1 MSTGCTILPTKIHRP
16 QVAADALER
25 PRAARVLEGA
35 LARPLTCVV
44 SPAGF
49 GKTTAVAQWASV
61 CDKAIAW
68 CSLDED
74 DADPL
79 RFWSMA
85 ALALEEA
92 DPALDIPLSLQ
103 DVNWADAGEAHDALA
118 RLIQAAA
125 ADGAHRALVLEDVH
139 TVQDAPLISDGLAY
153 LLRNLPPTFHVVVTS
168 RVPVRLS
175 LAKLRMAG
183 GLGELS
189 QDDLRLTPD
198 EQRSLFS
205 RAGLVLGDDDAAR
218 LDAATQ
224 GWAAGCRLVELC
236 CAEGSGAEVASAL
249 ARAGDDVSAYL
260 FEEVLG
266 SLDAHLLDFMVKT
279 SAVDSF
285 SVDLAAAITGLEPFQ
300 VRERV
305 EGLISQGLFVQRIAG
320 ADDGDWYRYHKMLL
334 DALRANLKRLPDD
347 DSRVCAVA
355 ARQWYLDRGFDDA
368 AVGLSFW
375 MRDWDALSDIIV
387 SRWKALY
394 MNDEQATVLRW
405 ALLLPR
411 DYLRERPFLCAVAAM
426 PAALAGDAVLSN
438 ELIHQALLS
447 LKEGEDF
454 LFAFCM
460 VQKAFVASFN
470 RRTDE
475 SGSFAEKAL
484 RFLPADERYL
494 RGMMTKVA
502 ASSRWT
508 EDPVGAVEGFREA
521 VELQQDIGNANLTC
535 SALANAAIFS
545 ALIGHLPDAEM
556 LAERALALYDERE
569 RPRKPML
576 ALAYAALAV
585 VAYERGD
592 LEGFARERERYRAQ
606 TASEA
611 VAANTA
617 ELNGIAAKA
626 AYAVGAATARD
637 EFLAAWRADAES
649 VCGIMPTLAMAR
661 DWCDAF
667 HPQVRARVGTEV
679 RTGRAGLFDLACAFC
694 LGDDD
699 AWERGAVLVDAV
711 QPDDFALRVRACCLT
726 ALVAERAGRHA
737 ASRRLLREAYALSRE
752 SGLAQAFAEYAPE
765 LRPCA
770 DLLRAPEAAGEEG
783 SACDGAILRVVDEAS
798 RPRRTCADLLTER
811 ELECLRIVA
820 DGASVAEAAE
830 VLVVSRETVKKH
842 LGNVYSKLGVH
853 SKMQAVA
860 LLREEGS
867 L

>member
-1 MSTGCTILPTKIHRP
+1 MSAGCTILPTKIRRP
-16 QVAADALER
+16 QVSADALER
-25 PRAARVLEGA
+25 ARAARILEGA

-44 SPAGF
+44 APAGF
-49 GKTTAVAQWASV
+49 GKTTAVAQWAAV

-74 DADPL
+74 DTDPL
-79 RFWSMA
+79 RFWAMA
-85 ALALEEA
+85 ASALEEA
-92 DPALDIPLSLQ
+92 DSALDIPFSPQ
-103 DVNWADAGEAHDALA
+103 DVNWADAGEVHDALA
-118 RLIQAAA
+118 RLLKVLA
-125 ADGAHRALVLEDVH
+125 ADGADRALVLEDVH
-139 TVQDAPLISDGLAY
+139 AVHDAPLISDGLAY
-153 LLRNLPPTFHVVVTS
+153 LLRNLPPTFHVVMTS
-168 RVPVRLS
+168 RVPVRLP

-198 EQRSLFS
+198 EQRMLFA
-205 RAGLVLGDDDAAR
+205 RAGLALGDDDAAR
-218 LDAATQ
+218 LDEATQ

-236 CAEGSGAEVASAL
+236 CADGSGAEVASAL

-266 SLDAHLLDFMVKT
+266 SLDAPLLDFMVKT
-279 SAVDSF
+279 STVDSF

-320 ADDGDWYRYHKMLL
+320 TDDGDWYRYHKMLL
-334 DALRANLKRLPDD
+334 DALRANLRRLPDA
-347 DSRVCAVA
+347 DSRACALA

-460 VQKAFVASFN
+460 VQKAFVASFD

-475 SGSFAEKAL
+475 SGSYAEKAL
-484 RFLPADERYL
+484 RFLPADELYL
-494 RGMMTKVA
+494 RGMMTQVL

-545 ALIGHLPDAEM
+545 ALIGHLPDAEKQ
-556 LAERALALYDERE
+556 APPAPWPCTTSASARANPCSPWPTPPWLSWPTSGEIWKGS
-569 RPRKPML
+569 P
-576 ALAYAALAV
+576 
-585 VAYERGD
+585 
-592 LEGFARERERYRAQ
+592 
-606 TASEA
+606 AS
-611 VAANTA
+611 
-617 ELNGIAAKA
+617 
-626 AYAVGAATARD
+626 
-637 EFLAAWRADAES
+637 
-649 VCGIMPTLAMAR
+649 
-661 DWCDAF
+661 
-667 HPQVRARVGTEV
+667 
-679 RTGRAGLFDLACAFC
+679 
-694 LGDDD
+694 
-699 AWERGAVLVDAV
+699 
-711 QPDDFALRVRACCLT
+711 
-726 ALVAERAGRHA
+726 
-737 ASRRLLREAYALSRE
+737 
-752 SGLAQAFAEYAPE
+752 
-765 LRPCA
+765 
-770 DLLRAPEAAGEEG
+770 G
-783 SACDGAILRVVDEAS
+783 SAIGRRR
-798 RPRRTCADLLTER
+798 RPRRWLRTRPSSTASQRRRPTLLAPQRPGTSSLPPGEPTRNQFAALCPPWPWRATGVTPSAPRFAHGWARKFVRVARVSSIWPAPSAWATTMLGSGER
-811 ELECLRIVA
+811 CSSTR
-820 DGASVAEAAE
+820 SSPTT
-830 VLVVSRETVKKH
+830 SRC
-842 LGNVYSKLGVH
+842 G
-853 SKMQAVA
+853 
-860 LLREEGS
+860 
-867 L
+867 

>member
-1 MSTGCTILPTKIHRP
+1 MSTGCTILPTKIRRP
-16 QVAADALER
+16 QTAADALVR
-25 PRAARVLEGA
+25 PRAVRVLEGA
-35 LARPLTCVV
+35 CARPLTCVV
-44 SPAGF
+44 APAGF
-49 GKTTAVAQWASV
+49 GKTTAVAQWAAA
-61 CDKAIAW
+61 CDKAVAW

-79 RFWSMA
+79 RFWAMVVA
-85 ALALEEA
+85 ALEEA
-92 DPALDIPLSLQ
+92 NPALDIPLSVR

-118 RLIQAAA
+118 RLIQAV
-125 ADGAHRALVLEDVH
+125 GAGDPDRVLVLEDVH
-139 TVQDAPLISDGLAY
+139 AVQDAPLISDALAY
-153 LLRNLPPTFHVVVTS
+153 LLRNLPATFHLVMTS
-168 RVPVRLS
+168 RVPVRLP
-175 LAKLRMAG
+175 LAKLRIAG

-198 EQRSLFS
+198 EQRTLFA
-205 RAGLVLGDDDAAR
+205 RAGMVLGDGDAAR

-236 CAEGSGAEVASAL
+236 CAEGSGTEVATAL
-249 ARAGDDVSAYL
+249 SRAGDDVSAYL

-266 SLDAHLLDFMVKT
+266 GLAEPLLDFMVKT
-279 SAVDSF
+279 SVVDSF
-285 SVDLAAAITGLEPFQ
+285 SVDLAAAVAGLVSFQ
-300 VRERV
+300 VRECVDR
-305 EGLISQGLFVQRIAG
+305 LISQGLFIQRIAG
-320 ADDGDWYRYHKMLL
+320 ADEGDWYRYHTMLL
-334 DALRANLKRLPDD
+334 DALRANLRRMPDED
-347 DSRVCAVA
+347 ARACALA
-355 ARQWYLDRGFDDA
+355 ARRWYLDRGFDDA

-375 MRDWDALSDIIV
+375 MRDWDGIADIIV
-387 SRWKALY
+387 ARWKALY
-394 MNDEQATVLRW
+394 MNDEQGTVLRW

-426 PAALAGDAVLSN
+426 PAALAGDTVLSN

-470 RRTDE
+470 RRSDE
-475 SGSFAEKAL
+475 SGRFAEKAL
-484 RFLPADERYL
+484 RFLPTEERYL
-494 RGMMTKVA
+494 RGMMTQVL
-502 ASSRWT
+502 ASSRWAA
-508 EDPVGAVEGFREA
+508 DPVGTVEGFREA
-521 VELQQDIGNANLTC
+521 VGLQQDIGNANLTC
-535 SALANAAIFS
+535 SALSNAAISS
-545 ALIGHLPDAEM
+545 ALIGHLADAEM

-576 ALAYAALAV
+576 ALAYAAQAV
-585 VAYERGD
+585 AAYERGD

-626 AYAVGAATARD
+626 AYAAGAATARD

-649 VCGIMPTLAMAR
+649 VCGIMPTLPMVR
-661 DWCDAF
+661 DWCAAF
-667 HPQVRARVGTEV
+667 RPQICEQAGASVHA
-679 RTGRAGLFDLACAFC
+679 GRAGLFDLACSFC
-694 LGDDD
+694 MGDEG

-711 QPDDFALRVRACCLT
+711 QPQDFALKVRACCLM
-726 ALVAERAGRHA
+726 ALVAARAGRHA
-737 ASRRLLREAYALSRE
+737 AARRLVREGYALSRE
-752 SGLAQAFAEYAPE
+752 SGLVQAFAEYAPE
-765 LRPCA
+765 LRAVA

-783 SACDGAILRVVDEAS
+783 ASDDAAIVRVVEDAS

-842 LGNVYSKLGVH
+842 LGNVYAKLGVH